1 MKLIQHQ
8 PATNASRF
16 DQFVDEFFNRG
27 LNSFFGGDHFAS
39 SPSVN
44 VFETNADYL
53 IEVAAPG
60 LEKQD
65 FEVKVEGEFLIISS
79 EKAQR
84 AGQETDGKYLRK
96 EFNYAT
102 FSRSFRLPDSVQA
115 DQIKASYE
123 NGVLNLTLPKSE
135 MEVQKYRTIEIE

>member
-8 PATNASRF
+8 PVTNGSRI

-44 VFETNADYL
+44 VFETNTDFL

-60 LEKQD
+60 LEKHD
-65 FEVKVEGEFLIISS
+65 FEVKVEGAFLIISS
-79 EKAQR
+79 EKEQKTEQ
-84 AGQETDGKYLRK
+84 GTDGKYLRK

-102 FSRSFRLPDSVQA
+102 FSRSFRLPESVQA
-115 DQIKASYE
+115 DKIKASYE
-123 NGVLNLTLPKSE
+123 NGVLKLTLPKAE
-135 MEVQKYRTIEIE
+135 MEIQKYRTIEIE

>member
-8 PATNASRF
+8 PVTNGSRI

-44 VFETNADYL
+44 VFETNTDFL

-60 LEKQD
+60 LEKHD
-65 FEVKVEGEFLIISS
+65 FEVKVEGAFLIISS
-79 EKAQR
+79 EKEQKTEQ
-84 AGQETDGKYLRK
+84 GMDGKYLRK

-102 FSRSFRLPDSVQA
+102 FSRSFRLPESVQA
-115 DQIKASYE
+115 DKIKASYE
-123 NGVLNLTLPKSE
+123 NGVLKLTLPKAE

>member
-8 PATNASRF
+8 PVPNASRF

-27 LNSFFGGDHFAS
+27 LNSFLGSDYFVS

-44 VFETNADYL
+44 VFETNTDFL

-79 EKAQR
+79 EKEQR
-84 AGQETDGKYLRK
+84 TEQETDGKYLRK

-102 FSRSFRLPDSVQA
+102 FSRSFRLPESVQA
-115 DQIKASYE
+115 DKIKAAYE
-123 NGVLNLTLPKSE
+123 NGVLKLTLPKSE
-135 MEVQKYRTIEIE
+135 MEIQKYRTIEIE